1 MQNRGMG
8 GGGSADMVSNDM
20 INWSGTEATNVLGA
34 YSSHSQSQLNFNS
47 FDITYDS
54 SNEAWQAT
62 GLPWAV
68 ISNGSGMTRV
78 TLYEDNGYVNEWNNA
93 PSYESDGTFT
103 VSMGSY
109 SFDYTVTDK
118 MITSFSNFNGF
129 DTAKTYRIG

>member
-1 MQNRGMG
+1 
-8 GGGSADMVSNDM
+8 MVSNDM